1 MLSSPYLISCVGC
14 PAPLNVLSN
23 NFSSHNLVSALHNR
37 KRCSDTDLTIM
48 ILLKCKFYNR
58 RNRNIKSVS
67 LQFNKCNS
75 PVISR
80 VIKNGIGSVSH
91 LRQTTSLSGIKK
103 DFCLLVHGVCLRILF
118 LLYKINSV
126 CKLSN
131 YSFTYSISE
140 IVPIKKNFP
149 YTISNNSL
157 MSSIT
162 QSAPASNKLF
172 LPETP

>member
-1 MLSSPYLISCVGC
+1 MSGSPSAPNNDTAKPVNPIIRKPLCYFNPRKKALLSAHNHNDALPLVCSGSARCPTKPCSFILKFICFNFTAVFFMLSSPYLISCVGC

-23 NFSSHNLVSALHNR
+23 NFSSPNLVSALHNR

-80 VIKNGIGSVSH
+80 VTKTASGQYPTCGRL
-91 LRQTTSLSGIKK
+91 LR
-103 DFCLLVHGVCLRILF
+103 
-118 LLYKINSV
+118 
-126 CKLSN
+126 
-131 YSFTYSISE
+131 
-140 IVPIKKNFP
+140 
-149 YTISNNSL
+149 
-157 MSSIT
+157 
-162 QSAPASNKLF
+162 
-172 LPETP
+172 